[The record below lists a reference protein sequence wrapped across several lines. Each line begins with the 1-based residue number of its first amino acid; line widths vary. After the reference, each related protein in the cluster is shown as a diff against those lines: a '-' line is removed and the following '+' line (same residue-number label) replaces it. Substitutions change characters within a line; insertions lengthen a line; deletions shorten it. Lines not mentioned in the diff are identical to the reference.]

1 MIAALLR
8 TSVTHGV
15 YFAGSEGIAM
25 FDSPASP
32 RPRRPPLRASTLVRQ
47 TAMGGSG
54 VRRRGPVMLVV
65 AMTALGMLWVGG
77 VAGVSAASAA
87 TSHAVAPAATQCDPP
102 AIPTGAGF
110 QVTCTI
116 AIANTVTSTGGD
128 QSTITATACLAAAGV
143 LAPFG
148 CTTVVTTSSELVT
161 SVDQCNGVVD
171 GGGSNVICS
180 VSVVNTIP
188 TGTNTVGVT
197 VNQCIGSGT
206 GGGTQPTTVCAP
218 VASTSGATVTQCNGS
233 GNGGGGSTRVNC
245 VVTGG
250 ASAVPITINQ
260 CNGSS
265 DGGGSTVI
273 CTTTF
278 TNNFVGAA
286 PAPTPT
292 PTPTPTT
299 TPPAP
304 APTTPTPPT
313 GTTPT
318 GTVGTTGG
326 TPTTPSGSGSGVT
339 GTTGG
344 AAPAG
349 GTTHTSALGTIGFVP
364 SGAPQ
369 TGLGG
374 AAQSGHDYLL
384 LVGSAL
390 LIGMGLAVG
399 FVLRRRRTQPE
410 QVSDDLS

>member
-1 MIAALLR
+1 MP
-8 TSVTHGV
+8 
-15 YFAGSEGIAM
+15 
-25 FDSPASP
+25 DSPASH
-32 RPRRPPLRASTLVRQ
+32 PRRSPLRGSTRDPQAAVR
-47 TAMGGSG
+47 GSG
-54 VRRRGPVMLVV
+54 VLGRGLVMLVV
-65 AMTALGMLWVGG
+65 AVTALGMLCVGG
-77 VAGVSAASAA
+77 VAGISAASAA
-87 TSHAVAPAATQCDPP
+87 TAHAVAPAATQCDPP

-110 QVTCTI
+110 QLTCTI

-128 QSTITATACLAAAGV
+128 LSTITATGCLAAAGV

-148 CTTVVTTSSELVT
+148 CTTVVTTSNELVT
-161 SVDQCNGVVD
+161 SVNQCNGVVD

-245 VVTGG
+245 TVTGG

-265 DGGGSTVI
+265 NGGGSTVI
-273 CTTTF
+273 CTTAF

-299 TPPAP
+299 TAPAP
-304 APTTPTPPT
+304 APTTPAPT

-318 GTVGTTGG
+318 GTVGTTAPAP
-326 TPTTPSGSGSGVT
+326 TPGSGVT
-339 GTTGG
+339 GRTGT

-349 GTTHTSALGTIGFVP
+349 GSTHTSALGTIGFVP

-369 TGLGG
+369 TGMGG
-374 AAQSGHDYLL
+374 AAQSSHNYWL
-384 LVGSAL
+384 LVGSVL
-390 LIGMGLAVG
+390 LMGMGLAVG
-399 FVLRRRRTQPE
+399 VVLRRRRTQPE
-410 QVSDDLS
+410 QISDDFP